1 MIEERFENLEI
12 KIAYMEELVDSLNQ
26 VVSEQQLQI
35 MRLNR
40 TCELLNEKIL
50 ALNETTGQTMEPEI
64 PPHY

>member
-26 VVSEQQLQI
+26 VVSDQQLQI

>member
-1 MIEERFENLEI
+1 MSEERFENLEI

>member
-1 MIEERFENLEI
+1 MSEERFENLEI

-26 VVSEQQLQI
+26 VVSDQQLQI